1 MGPASNFTPSQ
12 THLPTILFLFLFLLS
27 FFLLLHYT
35 MILSSSLLFSSSF
48 FFTLILLLASFF
60 LYFFFTPASLSFFHS
75 FFSLFFSLRFLYSFL
90 QHSVNQKKEGPLRQ
104 WWQRPNNK
112 IRASIWICDFLFR
125 SSWDVLFGI
134 GVCCLEFWV
143 L

>member
-12 THLPTILFLFLFLLS
+12 THLPMILFLLLFLLS

-48 FFTLILLLASFF
+48 FFTLILLLA
-60 LYFFFTPASLSFFHS
+60 SFFHS